1 METLHI
7 LLPAPLSIFVEER
20 IRAEG
25 YADVNEYFRALI
37 LAEQRR
43 KAQEKLEGL
52 LVEGL
57 NSGPAEPLTK
67 ADFEEVKRTVRE
79 RLAASGK

>member
-7 LLPAPLSIFVEER
+7 SLPAPLSVFVEER
-20 IRAEG
+20 VRADG
-25 YADVNEYFRALI
+25 YADVNEYFRALV
-37 LAEQRR
+37 LADQRR
-43 KAQEKLEGL
+43 KAQEKLEVL

-67 ADFEEVKRTVRE
+67 ADLEEVKRTVRE
-79 RLAASGK
+79 RLAAKGK

>member
-7 LLPAPLSIFVEER
+7 SLPAPLSVFVEER
-20 IRAEG
+20 VRAEG
-25 YADVNEYFRALI
+25 YADVNEYFYALI

-43 KAQEKLEGL
+43 KAQETLELL
-52 LVEGL
+52 LVEGI
-57 NSGPAEPLTK
+57 NSSPAEALTK
-67 ADFEEVKRTVRE
+67 GDLEEVKRTVRE